1 MQQTYTYDTIL
12 RKTAIDSN
20 ARFLKSKFLET
31 KIMRADWQEVKRG
44 DVMPQYAGIYVT
56 MNPGGDIV
64 MSRVTYE
71 MMGSPEAFVIFFD
84 ATNRRIGLKPA
95 HKSTR
100 NAYPARVSN
109 RAGAK
114 MVRGHR
120 LTREY
125 RIDLPQTVR
134 FYDADID
141 EDGILVLDL
150 RTAKISPRSAKHP
163 RNRTKN
169 QNHE

>member
-1 MQQTYTYDTIL
+1 
-12 RKTAIDSN
+12 
-20 ARFLKSKFLET
+20 
-31 KIMRADWQEVKRG
+31 MRADWQEVPRG

-56 MNPGGDIV
+56 MNPMGDIV

-71 MMGSPEAFVIFFD
+71 MMGSPKAFLILFD
-84 ATNRRIGLKPA
+84 KTNRRIGLKPA
-95 HKSTR
+95 ALATR

-120 LTREY
+120 LTRDH
-125 RIDLPQTVR
+125 RIDLPHTVR

-141 EDGILVLDL
+141 EDGILTLDL
-150 RTAKISPRSAKHP
+150 RTAKVSPRARLHAKP
-163 RNRTKN
+163 RAGSERSRATG
-169 QNHE
+169 HG

>member
-1 MQQTYTYDTIL
+1 M
-12 RKTAIDSN
+12 K
-20 ARFLKSKFLET
+20 
-31 KIMRADWQEVKRG
+31 ADWQEVPRG

-56 MNPGGDIV
+56 MNPAGDIV

-71 MMGSPEAFVIFFD
+71 MTGSPKAFLILYD
-84 ATNRRIGLKPA
+84 KANNRIGLKPA
-95 HKSTR
+95 SVATR
-100 NAYPARVSN
+100 NAYPVRVAS
-109 RAGAK
+109 RSGAK

-125 RIDLPQTVR
+125 RIELPHTVR

-150 RTAKISPRSAKHP
+150 RTAKISPRAASHP
-163 RNRTKN
+163 RNRKKEGEDKSPT
-169 QNHE
+169 